1 LVVEAYEKL
10 LLQNGLID
18 FDGIVLAG
26 LQLVE
31 NHKWVRDCLRAK
43 YPIIVIDEY
52 QDLGLPLHRIV
63 LALMNKAGVRIIAVG
78 DSDQSI
84 YGFTGAKPALL
95 KSLQAIPGVQ
105 SIKLNLNYRCTN
117 KIIAASQSLLPDPGE
132 FESYDGRPGEIFIYK
147 LQRDL
152 RKQADYA
159 LGTLVP
165 AMLEQNPSWRPGDV
179 AMLYR
184 SLNEGKAIAEAAD
197 ALDTPYFRL
206 DNGSPI
212 RKSRFT
218 EWLTDAAKWCSEG
231 WQSGSVSLADLMKT
245 WRAMHRS
252 LTRESDVLAARAT
265 LISVLFA
272 NRDGSITLHK
282 WLGALGEEV
291 LDQMFTD
298 ESALGDERE
307 IFDGLLEKSDKGGA
321 LDKYTV
327 QIFGNQGKSPDQI
340 NLMTLHSSKGL
351 EFQAVIMI
359 GLEEGSLPSTYDK
372 TADQIAEAGRLFYV
386 GVTRAK
392 SLVHLIY
399 GFHESP
405 FVTKIRQAT

>member
-1 LVVEAYEKL
+1 
-10 LLQNGLID
+10 
-18 FDGIVLAG
+18 
-26 LQLVE
+26 
-31 NHKWVRDCLRAK
+31 
-43 YPIIVIDEY
+43 
-52 QDLGLPLHRIV
+52 
-63 LALMNKAGVRIIAVG
+63 
-78 DSDQSI
+78 
-84 YGFTGAKPALL
+84 
-95 KSLQAIPGVQ
+95 
-105 SIKLNLNYRCTN
+105 
-117 KIIAASQSLLPDPGE
+117 
-132 FESYDGRPGEIFIYK
+132 
-147 LQRDL
+147 
-152 RKQADYA
+152 
-159 LGTLVP
+159 
-165 AMLEQNPSWRPGDV
+165 
-179 AMLYR
+179 
-184 SLNEGKAIAEAAD
+184 
-197 ALDTPYFRL
+197 
-206 DNGSPI
+206 
-212 RKSRFT
+212 
-218 EWLTDAAKWCSEG
+218 
-231 WQSGSVSLADLMKT
+231 MKT
-245 WRAMHRS
+245 WRAMRRS

-272 NRDGSITLHK
+272 NRDGSITLRK

-307 IFDGLLEKSDKGGA
+307 IFEGLLEKSDKGGA